1 MNKLAL
7 VTDSTCDLDKETII
21 KYNIK
26 VLPLRVIYKN
36 EEFLDGINITTKQ
49 LYERFEE
56 EIPTTSLPSVQ
67 DIEDLFTS
75 LENEGYTHIIAIPI
89 SSGLSGTLNGIKLVA
104 NNHPNLTTCVFDSK
118 ALSLAC
124 GVLLEECGKLMQA
137 GKSFEEIV
145 DLLPSIKDR
154 VSVYFVVETLDYLKR
169 GGRIGKISGTIGE
182 LLNIKPIISIDQED
196 GKYYTYAK
204 VRGRKQSINKL
215 VDVAR
220 EAVANTKAKI
230 FIMHANVLEEAQ
242 KLYDTLVQIPNVI
255 SVSLAE
261 LGPVMVVHAGP
272 GLLAIA
278 IVKDS

>member
-1 MNKLAL
+1 M
-7 VTDSTCDLDKETII
+7 KE
-21 KYNIK
+21 
-26 VLPLRVIYKN
+26 
-36 EEFLDGINITTKQ
+36 
-49 LYERFEE
+49 LYDRMPT

-67 DIEDLFTS
+67 DIDDLFVE
-75 LENEGYTHIIAIPI
+75 LEKEGYTHIIAIPI

-104 NNHPNLTTCVFDSK
+104 NNHSNITTCVFDSK

-124 GVLLEECGKLMQA
+124 GVLLEECGKLMEA

-145 DLLPSIKDR
+145 NILPSIQNR
-154 VSVYFVVETLDYLKR
+154 VSVYFVVETLEYLKR

-182 LLNIKPIISIDQED
+182 LLNIKPIVSIDQED

-215 VDVAR
+215 VDIAK
-220 EAVANTKAKI
+220 EALADTKAKI
-230 FIMHANVLEEAQ
+230 FIMHANVLDEAL
-242 KLYDTLVQIPNVI
+242 KLRDTLLQLPNVN
-255 SVSLAE
+255 SVIMGD